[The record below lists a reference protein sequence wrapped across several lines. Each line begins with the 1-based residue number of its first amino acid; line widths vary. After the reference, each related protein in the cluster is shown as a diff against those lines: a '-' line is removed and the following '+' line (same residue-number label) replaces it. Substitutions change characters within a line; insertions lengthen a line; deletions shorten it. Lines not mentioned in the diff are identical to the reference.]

1 MSHEVLEDKTL
12 QCMKAYS
19 YRSGIQYVEGP
30 TTPALISRLIYKT
43 ADMPGQTGR
52 CSLEFFTALWNLSS
66 GYN

>member
-1 MSHEVLEDKTL
+1 
-12 QCMKAYS
+12 MKAYS

-30 TTPALISRLIYKT
+30 TTPALISRLIYKS